1 MTAEM
6 NSCEILNLF
15 SSISNTFSVFMAK
28 FFTSELANEW
38 NNLAMKTENK
48 LEIELNKLRI
58 KPRIHFCQMRQTSTI
73 ENYNFYPKE
82 YSFLLWL
89 IFFKSKKTKKKMKMV
104 FLFYRRNFKSMTSW
118 RLNLNGAEIWRG
130 ARALS
135 VGKSNSK
142 YSVANL
148 QASQI
153 REVTKVRGHNLNKIA
168 RPTTHEEALGF
179 QIFDILDQ
187 KLLFFKQYLFHF

>member
-1 MTAEM
+1 MGRNWFERVLACLMTAEM

-73 ENYNFYPKE
+73 GNYNFYPKE

-89 IFFKSKKTKKKMKMV
+89 IFFKWKRFCKKIKWFFYFTPNKPETKDANTRVGTVFDKNQRWGHSPLISK
-104 FLFYRRNFKSMTSW
+104 
-118 RLNLNGAEIWRG
+118 
-130 ARALS
+130 LS
-135 VGKSNSK
+135 IGK
-142 YSVANL
+142 
-148 QASQI
+148 
-153 REVTKVRGHNLNKIA
+153 
-168 RPTTHEEALGF
+168 
-179 QIFDILDQ
+179 
-187 KLLFFKQYLFHF
+187 